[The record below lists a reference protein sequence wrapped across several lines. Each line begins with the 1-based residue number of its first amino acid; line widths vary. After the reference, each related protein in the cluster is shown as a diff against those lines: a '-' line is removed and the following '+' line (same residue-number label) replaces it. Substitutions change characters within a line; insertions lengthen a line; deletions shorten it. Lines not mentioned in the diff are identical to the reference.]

1 MTRDAII
8 VGGGLHGCSAA
19 YHLASRG
26 VGCIVLE
33 KETVGPHASGASAG
47 GVRRLGRHVAEIPL
61 SVVAME
67 MWWRI
72 HEWLGDDCGFKEGGQ
87 IRVAETA
94 AAMGM
99 LEARARRV
107 EDLGYSHE
115 ELVDR
120 GEMRRLVPAI
130 SPAMIGGLVSRRD
143 GFADPYRTTSAFCRQ
158 AKSLGVRVIEGAG
171 VQSVERAGELWRVVT
186 PKGPFEA
193 SAIVNCAGAWGDRL
207 AAMLGERQ
215 VPVTVGPSM
224 MTVTYPMAHFV
235 DPVVIH
241 TTRNLSFKQS
251 HNGTVLIGGG
261 HWARFNPE
269 TETTDLDFDKLA
281 IGARTVVDTFPIMG
295 LARINRCWAGL
306 EGRLP
311 DDIPVIGASAKLPG
325 VFHGFSFCGHGFQLG
340 PVVGRIIADLV
351 VDGRTD
357 LPIEPFHIDR
367 FADPSP

>member
-33 KETVGPHASGASAG
+33 KETVGRHASGASAG

-158 AKSLGVRVIEGAG
+158 AKSLGVRVIVGAG

-295 LARINRCWAGL
+295 QARINRCWAGL